1 MAHIKKNSKKREKGT
16 QFQSILTDERGDCV
30 LYSDKITSGKKPSK

>member
-16 QFQSILTDERGDCV
+16 QFLSTLTNEREDYV
-30 LYSDKITSGKKPSK
+30 LYSDKITSGKKTSK